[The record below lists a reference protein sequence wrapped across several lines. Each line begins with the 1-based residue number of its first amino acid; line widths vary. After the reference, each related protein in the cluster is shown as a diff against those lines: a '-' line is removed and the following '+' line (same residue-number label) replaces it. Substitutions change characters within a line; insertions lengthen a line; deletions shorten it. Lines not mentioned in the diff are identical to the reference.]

1 MNAPKFKSLND
12 KREHRQSAFHIDAI
26 EFIKKER
33 DVVSIAVDTF
43 SFDSF
48 ILLKMM
54 FNTLGSETKDGA
66 LRIST
71 IMDDVPAVGAT
82 VVVGQPKIK
91 DGSGGPNLFM
101 ALI

>member
-12 KREHRQSAFHIDAI
+12 KGEHRQSAFHIDAI

-48 ILLKMM
+48 
-54 FNTLGSETKDGA
+54 SHH
-66 LRIST
+66 
-71 IMDDVPAVGAT
+71 V
-82 VVVGQPKIK
+82 
-91 DGSGGPNLFM
+91 
-101 ALI
+101 